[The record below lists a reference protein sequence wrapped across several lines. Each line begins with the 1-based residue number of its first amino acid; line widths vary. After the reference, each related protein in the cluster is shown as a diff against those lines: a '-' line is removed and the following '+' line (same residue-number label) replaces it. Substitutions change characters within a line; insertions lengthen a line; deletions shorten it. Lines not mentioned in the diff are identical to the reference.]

1 MKTKDQ
7 IIQHLKVAGYKRS
20 EIGKI
25 MGFLIGNGTKT
36 PTEAIHYSVGT
47 GTFEDFFTWY
57 QSDCDGPEEEKC
69 PICEMF
75 RLVFEAMEIAEAHC
89 ETQIGDIL
97 DDLLDKMLEEF
108 VVDVTASENKKQFN
122 EK

>member
-1 MKTKDQ
+1 MKTKEQ
-7 IIQHLKVAGYKRS
+7 ILHHLKIAGYKRS

-47 GTFEDFFTWY
+47 GTFDDFFTWY
-57 QSDCDGPEEEKC
+57 QSEIDPIEEVNC

-75 RLVFEAMEIAEAHC
+75 RLVFEAMEIADAHC

-97 DDLLDKMLEEF
+97 DDLLDKMLDEF
-108 VVDVTASENKKQFN
+108 VIDTTKFDKISDE
-122 EK
+122 E

>member
-1 MKTKDQ
+1 MKTKEQ
-7 IIQHLKVAGYKRS
+7 ILQHLKVAGYKRS

-47 GTFEDFFTWY
+47 GTFDDFFTWY
-57 QSDCDGPEEEKC
+57 QSETDPIEEEKC

-75 RLVFEAMEIAEAHC
+75 RLVFEAMEIADAHC

-97 DDLLDKMLEEF
+97 DDLLDKMLDEF
-108 VVDVTASENKKQFN
+108 VVDITKLDKVSDE
-122 EK
+122 E